1 MTRSKDLLAEM
12 VSCAADENPVH
23 SVRVWLSSLAWDGVS
38 RLPLLLPRA
47 LGTTDTDLPQAYG
60 VAFLV
65 GAVARV
71 MKPGCKLDT
80 MLVLVLVPRSSTGRA
95 SVAPSSRGLS
105 VACQN
110 LAGQALRSAHGPEM
124 RASRANIHNALA
136 TVHATRGQL
145 AAATSD
151 WETRNL
157 RTQTVRRDL
166 PRVATGLSPRETV
179 RGNPTDAGDAKPL
192 ISIAWNRIRRVSVPS
207 ARVVAGRSGWL
218 QVCRG
223 PRWRDRF
230 GLCLHAGMVARPLVA
245 DGVRQRPG
253 GEVAGGAAGPGCRPH
268 RDCTFNPS
276 RRDRKTAVLGCP
288 RPVQVLVASMGPGP
302 GGPGEGGERWE
313 PLPTTHPLQ
322 SGLQVGGA
330 SWAGEAGQLSR
341 PPPRWRGSQ
350 TWRGPAPPR
359 VRTSRLR
366 CGSRRPG
373 HGGPPPWHL
382 ENTLSHPVER
392 HPLTGTFLDQAP
404 DGVDQLIGQGGKQQ
418 GDLVLGHPGLPL
430 PMGSA
435 VPVPLDAGE
444 LRRDDA
450 LELADAGFCGA
461 VGVRRGHRLGRTVYL
476 GHRHGQVEWPSVRT
490 CGSVGESNSPLWGS
504 TGWL

>member
-276 RRDRKTAVLGCP
+276 RRDRKTAVRLLWHIDGAP
-288 RPVQVLVASMGPGP
+288 GRPVA
-302 GGPGEGGERWE
+302 RRRR
-313 PLPTTHPLQ
+313 PLLTTRFPMAKNTGKAH
-322 SGLQVGGA
+322 
-330 SWAGEAGQLSR
+330 R
-341 PPPRWRGSQ
+341 KGSVTDRTQ
-350 TWRGPAPPR
+350 T
-359 VRTSRLR
+359 RTSLGNWVKRDTKTGR
-366 CGSRRPG
+366 FKDQKRDGDPFRGVAKEKDGRR
-373 HGGPPPWHL
+373 
-382 ENTLSHPVER
+382 S
-392 HPLTGTFLDQAP
+392 
-404 DGVDQLIGQGGKQQ
+404 
-418 GDLVLGHPGLPL
+418 
-430 PMGSA
+430 
-435 VPVPLDAGE
+435 
-444 LRRDDA
+444 
-450 LELADAGFCGA
+450 
-461 VGVRRGHRLGRTVYL
+461 
-476 GHRHGQVEWPSVRT
+476 
-490 CGSVGESNSPLWGS
+490 
-504 TGWL
+504 